1 MSKEGG
7 NQDSPQGGDASKKDS
22 NADLYENRGT
32 KKIIRLVTVMAYMFS
47 VSFVAIVLSAYYL
60 FLWEPPNPKLIR
72 RPVHLS
78 SEPEIQFLLADEP
91 NLPNDVSMNDFLS
104 VMGTEQKGSNST
116 RKSFGGR
123 IVDDHYS
130 GKKHRRTLNES
141 LALLR
146 NSLVEFMRN
155 RINNNDS
162 KFHDVLA
169 GKERRLNSTKT
180 EFGRRSKDVKN
191 ETDLSKMIDRTFK
204 NNATFL
210 TLNSSAIPG
219 DEVDNERFT
228 STRNRSVFKTVLYT
242 TEDTIV
248 GSKSFGKENSSE
260 SLSKVKEFAN
270 SNEGFDTVLSMKEKY
285 RRRSRGSSGKL
296 ANVATDLKETQIEKM
311 TIKSTTV
318 GEEETDSP
326 EILTTQREKELS
338 PILTENNGTFFN
350 ILPLPTVED
359 LSTNSSTESKEISNE
374 KQAKVT

>member
-296 ANVATDLKETQIEKM
+296 ANVATDLKDTRNFHRTM
-311 TIKSTTV
+311 
-318 GEEETDSP
+318 
-326 EILTTQREKELS
+326 
-338 PILTENNGTFFN
+338 F
-350 ILPLPTVED
+350 
-359 LSTNSSTESKEISNE
+359 
-374 KQAKVT
+374 A

>member
-7 NQDSPQGGDASKKDS
+7 NQDSPQGGDTSKKDS

-104 VMGTEQKGSNST
+104 VMATEQKGSNTT
-116 RKSFGGR
+116 RKKSFGGR
-123 IVDDHYS
+123 IADDHYS

-155 RINNNDS
+155 RINDS
-162 KFHDVLA
+162 KFNGDL
-169 GKERRLNSTKT
+169 STESNEKNKT
-180 EFGRRSKDVKN
+180 DF
-191 ETDLSKMIDRTFK
+191 SKMIDRTFK

-219 DEVDNERFT
+219 DEVNNDRFT
-228 STRNRSVFKTVLYT
+228 STRNRPVFKTVLYT

-248 GSKSFGKENSSE
+248 AREENKRSVSKSFGKENSSE

-270 SNEGFDTVLSMKEKY
+270 SNEGFVNGLDTKEKY
-285 RRRSRGSSGKL
+285 HRRSRGSSGKL
-296 ANVATDLKETQIEKM
+296 ANVASDLKEEELIGIIIGGASDRCDSLYLKEKSEDAVAA
-311 TIKSTTV
+311 KNERPKRD
-318 GEEETDSP
+318 GEH
-326 EILTTQREKELS
+326 
-338 PILTENNGTFFN
+338 
-350 ILPLPTVED
+350 
-359 LSTNSSTESKEISNE
+359 
-374 KQAKVT
+374 

>member
-296 ANVATDLKETQIEKM
+296 ANVATDLKDTCQTDEASKR
-311 TIKSTTV
+311 TV
-318 GEEETDSP
+318 ALHRTPRNAPFNDESDWSKWEDAIMEG
-326 EILTTQREKELS
+326 
-338 PILTENNGTFFN
+338 PITGIGRNF
-350 ILPLPTVED
+350 
-359 LSTNSSTESKEISNE
+359 
-374 KQAKVT
+374 